1 VETHVKALEYELDI
15 CQATVREAQDAQHA
29 SEVKF
34 TEATELLRVHR
45 AESESSIARAEE
57 SQFNYSQVTFLCA
70 ALRERVTE
78 LEAKVKKLKSGR
90 KYRAQSNSRSRRPTS
105 TCTGMLALD
114 LRCLV
119 CLYIPALSDLEAVA
133 HDPGIREF
141 DSIYMTVP
149 PSMPR
154 LLDLPL
160 PPSSSPSNDSSLYLS
175 NQECPTIPFAS
186 ADSGSC
192 RPIDIGILARILP
205 RSCILIYSNA
215 IRP

>member
-1 VETHVKALEYELDI
+1 LEAHVRALEHELDI
-15 CQATVREAQDAQHA
+15 CQAAVREAQDAQHA

-45 AESESSIARAEE
+45 SESESSMARAEE
-57 SQFNYSQVTFLCA
+57 SQFRWSQVTFLCA

-78 LEAKVKKLKSGR
+78 LESKVKKLKSAR
-90 KYRAQSNSRSRRPTS
+90 KHRAHSNSHSHRLTG
-105 TCTGMLALD
+105 TCTGMRALD

-119 CLYIPALSDLEAVA
+119 CLYIRALSDLEAVA
-133 HDPGIREF
+133 HDPGLREF
-141 DSIYMTVP
+141 SSIHMTVP

-175 NQECPTIPFAS
+175 NQECSTIPLAS
-186 ADSGSC
+186 GDSGSC
-192 RPIDIGILARILP
+192 CPTNTGILAPILP
-205 RSCILIYSNA
+205 RSCMLIYSNA